1 VAGVETFAALADPTR
16 RQIVELLSSAGELP
30 AGRIAES
37 FPSMTRAAVSR
48 HLRLLE
54 DAGLLAVRPAA
65 QQRLYRVDPAPLAE
79 LDDWLDRYRPM
90 WTRSVASLKRHLEET

>member
-1 VAGVETFAALADPTR
+1 VVDVETFAALADPTR
-16 RQIVELLSSAGELP
+16 LQIVELLSATDELP

-54 DAGLLAVRPAA
+54 DAGLVSVRPSA
-65 QQRLYRVDPAPLAE
+65 QQRLYRLNPEPLAE

-90 WTRSVASLKRHLEET
+90 WTRSVASLKRHLEER